1 MLANELV
8 ENEERWLFYDDEE
21 TEVLVEVSNHIFL
34 MIVKEAAHDIKL
46 VLWRVDVSYFEYIMK

>member
-46 VLWRVDVSYFEYIMK
+46 VL